1 MDGVEMVDDE
11 EVVGS
16 RAIEDKYNR
25 VEKDLNSRQRAEI
38 GQKISEFSL
47 DDVKQLCKLALKRKS
62 LEILKLV
69 FSRRCVLSCDY
80 ELDLAANR
88 ELISSAIESDFVEGL
103 VYLYDHGLVLDSDG
117 CKNYNHRLE
126 SERWSAL
133 AEAVQNIKYKVTEYI
148 LSVSTVISLE
158 TSREILATA
167 ITRKDIRIVKLLVR
181 NSEVKSHITTGNIP
195 LIPLCFCDDEEYG
208 TVVDEETRLA
218 LIKVLVDAGSSL
230 DLYNQHG
237 QTPLMLAVEKGMFTI
252 FDYLLGNG
260 ANINFFD
267 DKKKTVLHYLVLLES
282 DMSTHIERVINIESN
297 LRKNDLIISCIL
309 FAVEHGK
316 FKRATHLMETYHVD
330 VNMKGDNNNNLLHY
344 VALHNSD
351 QSVEFARSLIERG
364 IDVDHRAYFDITP
377 LITACVNDNIN
388 ITRVLLKARCD
399 VNVKDC
405 HGTSA
410 LMIAVEH
417 QNMELVELLLTYGA
431 DVNGTNVLLKAA
443 QYRNMKL
450 VKLLTKYGADVN
462 FIDSRGENVCL
473 SCFYEQNEVSRKS
486 SFVFIKLFID
496 LGFDIDRV
504 NYENRI
510 LYAAVR
516 TNELLSF
523 QLLLNS
529 ITKLDRFDD
538 MGENIFHILSK
549 VKGFSYTK
557 VVSLFEKE
565 NLKKQ
570 KNKTGNTPLMLAS
583 FLLNTG
589 YLDVSTT
596 NGRSDVVIQNKYGHT
611 ALHMCMLGFIMST
624 AKLGSGGENRFKF
637 RKCVK
642 SLLNPGTNVNIQDNN
657 GVTPLMM
664 AAMIEDKIMIKYC
677 MNRVADIT
685 ILDYKYQMSA
695 LQYLSF
701 KSSCACLPEL
711 LSKDRSALVN
721 LPGKDGNT
729 LIQRALLFPLFWDP
743 QESVDIIC
751 YLLAV
756 NCNLQHLQSVSTERN
771 YFTEDIDLDDFNID
785 ERDRLRKLLYL
796 SGAPEEEIILS
807 LNFEKEDEV
816 DDDITDD
823 RLHSRHRE
831 QFNLFCNNISLQS
844 RCRRAIRQ
852 IVGSRLHTFN
862 FIVASNIPHVLYKF
876 LFLENGSGGEADITL
891 NHKYFVTREDQ
902 IEDRGGEYDD
912 EDGNDDDSPNV
923 VDFDDRGGEYDE
935 EEGNDDN
942 SPNVVDF
949 DDRGGEYD
957 DEDDGSD
964 DYTVIN
970 FDDASLSSIE
980 SMYGHVKYINDQNN

>member
-11 EVVGS
+11 EVGDS

-25 VEKDLNSRQRAEI
+25 LEKILYSRQGAEI
-38 GQKISEFSL
+38 SKKISEFCL
-47 DDVKQLCKLALKRKS
+47 DEVKQLCKLALKRKS
-62 LEILKLV
+62 LKKLKLV

-103 VYLYDHGLVLDSDG
+103 VYLYDRGLVLDSDG
-117 CKNYNHRLE
+117 CKKYSHRLK

-133 AEAVQNIKYKVTEYI
+133 AEAVQNIKYKATEYI
-148 LSVSTVISLE
+148 LSIPTVISTE

-181 NSEVKSHITTGNIP
+181 NSEVQSHITTESIP
-195 LIPLCFCDDEEYG
+195 LIPLCFCDNEEYG
-208 TVVDEETRLA
+208 TVVDEETRLE

-230 DLYNQHG
+230 DLCNKHG
-237 QTPLMLAVEKGMFTI
+237 QTPLMLAVVNGMFTI
-252 FDYLLGNG
+252 FNYLLDNRAD
-260 ANINFFD
+260 ANCVDRKRQN
-267 DKKKTVLHYLVLLES
+267 VLHYLILS
-282 DMSTHIERVINIESN
+282 DPDTSSNIERLINIESN
-297 LRKNDLIISCIL
+297 FNYEQFYESNYKYFQISYIH
-309 FAVEHGK
+309 FAVEYGK
-316 FKRATHLMETYHVD
+316 FKLATHLMKSRHVD
-330 VNMKGDNNNNLLHY
+330 VSLKDDRYNNLLHL
-344 VALHNSD
+344 VAQHNSD
-351 QSVEFARSLIERG
+351 QSVEFAQSLIEKG
-364 IDVDHRAYFDITP
+364 IDVDHRDNAGKTP
-377 LITACVNDNIN
+377 LHTACAYNNIN
-388 ITRVLLKARCD
+388 ITRMLLEARSD

-405 HGTSA
+405 YGTSV
-410 LMIAVEH
+410 LMIAVGH

-473 SCFYEQNEVSRKS
+473 NCFYKQNEVSRIS

-504 NYENRI
+504 NYENGI
-510 LYAAVR
+510 LYAAAR

-529 ITKLDRFDD
+529 ITKLDRVDD

-549 VKGFSYTK
+549 VKGFSYSK

-624 AKLGSGGENRFKF
+624 AKLGSGGENRLKF

-642 SLLNPGTNVNIQDNN
+642 SLLNAGTNVNIQDNN

-664 AAMIEDKIMIKYC
+664 AAMIEDKIIIKYC
-677 MNRVADIT
+677 MKFGADIT
-685 ILDYKYQMSA
+685 ILDYKYEMSA

-701 KSSCACLPEL
+701 KSSCVCLPEL
-711 LSKDRSALVN
+711 LSKDRNALVN

-743 QESVDIIC
+743 KESVDIIC

-771 YFTEDIDLDDFNID
+771 YFTEDIDLDDFNFN

-796 SGAPEEEIILS
+796 SGAPEEEIVLS

-816 DDDITDD
+816 DDDITDN

-831 QFNLFCNNISLQS
+831 QFKLFCNNISLQS
-844 RCRRAIRQ
+844 RCRRVIRQ
-852 IVGSRLHTFN
+852 IVGSRLHI
-862 FIVASNIPHVLYKF
+862 FIVASNIPHLLYKF
-876 LFLENGSGGEADITL
+876 LFLEDGSGGEVDITL

-902 IEDRGGEYDD
+902 IEDRGGEYD
-912 EDGNDDDSPNV
+912 
-923 VDFDDRGGEYDE
+923 E
-935 EEGNDDN
+935 EEGNDDD

-964 DYTVIN
+964 DYTTVN
-970 FDDASLSSIE
+970 CDDASLSSIK
-980 SMYGHVKYINDQNN
+980 SMYGHVKYINVQNN